1 MFDISLPVPDGARSL
16 AGIGQVLGAAGVGL
30 EGGGMWSG
38 TSHYLVGNAAAAVS
52 ALDSAGYGPVMVQP
66 VVIAELE
73 ADVPGA
79 LGFLMMRLAEA
90 GVQLKAQYSDH
101 DNRKILVVDD
111 PKKARAALG
120 ETADQ

>member
-38 TSHYLVGNAAAAVS
+38 TSHYLVSDAAAAVS
-52 ALDSAGYGPVMVQP
+52 ALDNAGYGPVVVNP
-66 VVIAELE
+66 VVIADLD

-79 LGFLMMRLAEA
+79 LGILMMRLAEA
-90 GVQLKAQYSDH
+90 GVQLKVQYSDH
-101 DNRKILVVDD
+101 GNRKILVVDH
-111 PKKARAALG
+111 PEKARAALG
-120 ETADQ
+120 ATADQ

>member
-1 MFDISLPVPDGARSL
+1 
-16 AGIGQVLGAAGVGL
+16 
-30 EGGGMWSG
+30 MWSG

-79 LGFLMMRLAEA
+79 LGLLMMRLAEA

-111 PKKARAALG
+111 PKKARAVLG